1 MLGGNTARLKYKK
14 NSLNWLNQK
23 VKNFKQV
30 SKGIL
35 ESFKWIRL
43 IKAKAESMSY
53 WFSEFRKILLK
64 SVCPNKKVNINSI
77 KLLKIDCVFL
87 VKCSQTRYQ
96 TVKA

>member
-14 NSLNWLNQK
+14 NSLNRLNQK

-43 IKAKAESMSY
+43 IKAKAESMSH
-53 WFSEFRKILLK
+53 WFS
-64 SVCPNKKVNINSI
+64 
-77 KLLKIDCVFL
+77 
-87 VKCSQTRYQ
+87 
-96 TVKA
+96 